1 MEKEILQFQ
10 VMKYIKLNIK
20 IINNY
25 NLNESYYKNTKKIK
39 YLKLI

>member
-1 MEKEILQFQ
+1 MEKKILQLK

-25 NLNESYYKNTKKIK
+25 NLNESYYKSTNKIK
-39 YLKLI
+39 YIKLI